1 MNSAIE
7 ELMNNYQSVFQ
18 HWLTLSQSLIP
29 PGHASTRTPEGEE
42 ATDVAAISRAMLQA
56 LTAAASS
63 SLSYS
68 YSIQSILYKHQA
80 SLLSLNYAD
89 ADARHRHALLIDDI
103 RSFLREIGDTASR
116 EARSFQHQL
125 ALITEQL
132 AQAEAHHHKE
142 GHNRPPL

>member
-1 MNSAIE
+1 
-7 ELMNNYQSVFQ
+7 
-18 HWLTLSQSLIP
+18 
-29 PGHASTRTPEGEE
+29 
-42 ATDVAAISRAMLQA
+42 MLQA

-80 SLLSLNYAD
+80 SLLALND
-89 ADARHRHALLIDDI
+89 ASTDARHRRSLLIDDL

-132 AQAEAHHHKE
+132 AQAEARHQEESKAS
-142 GHNRPPL
+142 PPS

>member
-1 MNSAIE
+1 MKSSIE
-7 ELMNNYQSVFQ
+7 ELMNNYNSLFQ
-18 HWLTLSQSLIP
+18 QWLTLSQSLLP
-29 PGHASTRTPEGEE
+29 PGPVGAGSPGGEE
-42 ATDVAAISRAMLQA
+42 ASDVGAISRALLQA

-68 YSIQSILYKHQA
+68 YSVQSILYKHQA
-80 SLLSLNYAD
+80 SLLALNFGD
-89 ADARHRHALLIDDI
+89 EDTMRKRALLIDDI

-132 AQAEAHHHKE
+132 AQAEARQRDVDNK
-142 GHNRPPL
+142 